1 MESTPVRV
9 RVNCAAKMSGGVALV
24 CLAGA
29 VLAPTV
35 ATAASSSPVHLVA
48 QVSVLH
54 PADGPGGGPGA
65 GPGGGSDGSPGSN
78 IAPSPLPHGSHDGGS
93 GGSSP
98 GSNIAPSPLPHG
110 SHDGGSNA
118 SSTSSD
124 SSTAGSPAAGGG
136 APDSSGIAGIF
147 QKIAAF
153 FGFHIQPDTPQTAG
167 TPAKV
172 TKPATAGQQVAEAP
186 QQNRPP
192 NAAIGASRN
201 QAGKAAPTPDTV
213 VQSVL
218 TGVSK
223 IIHSVVH

>member
-1 MESTPVRV
+1 
-9 RVNCAAKMSGGVALV
+9 VNCAAKMSGGVALV

-35 ATAASSSPVHLVA
+35 ATAASSSPVHLLA
-48 QVSVLH
+48 LVSVLH

-65 GPGGGSDGSPGSN
+65 GPGGGSDGSPGSD
-78 IAPSPLPHGSHDGGS
+78 IAPSPLRHGSHDGGP
-93 GGSSP
+93 GGDSP

-110 SHDGGSNA
+110 SHDSGANA

-153 FGFHIQPDTPQTAG
+153 FGFHVGQPSAQAADAPAKVAKPAAAGQQEADTAGQHVAG
-167 TPAKV
+167 TPR
-172 TKPATAGQQVAEAP
+172 
-186 QQNRPP
+186 QNRPP

-201 QAGKAAPTPDTV
+201 QAAKAAPTPDTV